1 MNSIAVLLTCHNRK
15 DITTSCLQRLFVL
28 KPDVDVFCVDDSSI
42 DGTPEAIAQTFP
54 QVHLI
59 HGDGSL
65 FWCRGMN
72 LAWKKAREHY
82 DYDCYLWLNDDLF
95 LYDNA
100 FVEILNCS
108 KLNNDKAII
117 GGIVQGVESKKAVYG
132 GFDENKNILNP
143 NGEMQEIHNLNGNFV
158 LVPRYVFE
166 TLGFFDKVYHHDVGD
181 VDYGLMAKKH
191 NIKVLTTR
199 SFIGSTSE
207 GLKSKHLRIRRDGV
221 NLSKRF
227 KYLYSPLG
235 CNPKID
241 FYYLKKHRGLF
252 WAILDYIYL
261 HLINLMPDWLFY
273 LVFPKYK

>member
-15 DITTSCLQRLFVL
+15 EITTSCLQRLFDL
-28 KPDVDVFCVDDSSI
+28 KPNVDVFCVDDASV
-42 DGTPEAIAQTFP
+42 DGTPEAISRDFP

-59 HGDGSL
+59 HGDGNL

-72 LAWKKAREHY
+72 LAWEIAREHG

-117 GGIVQGVESKKAVYG
+117 GGIVQGVDSKKAVYG
-132 GFDENKNILNP
+132 GFDKNKNVLNP

-166 TLGFFDKVYHHDVGD
+166 TLGFFDKMYHHDVGD
-181 VDYGLMAKKH
+181 VDYGLMAKKQ

-207 GLKSKHLRIRRDGV
+207 GLKSMHLRIRRDGV

-241 FYYLKKHRGLF
+241 FYFLKKHRGLVL
-252 WAILDYIYL
+252 AILDYSYL